1 MYDPR
6 EHIHEDPRNQSDSTL
21 GFAIF
26 FGFSFLLAA
35 AATVA
40 SVL

>member
-6 EHIHEDPRNQSDSTL
+6 EHIHDDPRSQSDSTL

-26 FGFSFLLAA
+26 FGFSFLLAV
-35 AATVA
+35 AATVV

>member
-6 EHIHEDPRNQSDSTL
+6 EPIHNASRSQSDSTL

-26 FGFSFLLAA
+26 FGFSFLLAV

>member
-6 EHIHEDPRNQSDSTL
+6 EHMNDDQLQQPDSTL

-26 FGFSFLLAA
+26 FVFSFLLAA
-35 AATVA
+35 AATVV